1 MARRQVLT
9 MLEECAI
16 PSPSP
21 DEPFDFGGDLSA
33 EAELGPAAFGAPHRA
48 PSGGKVPDLLLAG
61 QIFDADLL
69 RVGTHGRRWFTHW
82 LSEPVARAVDRKVD
96 T

>member
-9 MLEECAI
+9 MLEARDI

-21 DEPFDFGGDLSA
+21 DESFDFGGDLSA
-33 EAELGPAAFGAPHRA
+33 EADLGPAAVGSPHRA
-48 PSGGKVPDLLLAG
+48 PSGGKVPDLLLAV
-61 QIFDADLL
+61 QISDADLL

-82 LSEPVARAVDRKVD
+82 LSEPVAGEVDR
-96 T
+96 